1 MIADDIQKRL
11 GENLKRIRKSKNLTQ
26 FQLAELADISE
37 ETVKNIEL
45 CRCWT
50 SEKNLAKITEALN
63 IDVHKLFLPV
73 ESSIQKDSE
82 NISQIKQ
89 TIAEELKSY
98 IELKLNEIIRQA
110 FLYFTLYKI
119 HVIIYLSEM
128 PKFQAAAPNSNL
140 VYARNKDQGGC
151 AMKAKIIYLIFTVVV
166 GIATIVSAIF
176 AVLSYYKK

>member
-1 MIADDIQKRL
+1 MVADDIQKRL

-63 IDVHKLFLPV
+63 IDVHKLFLPI
-73 ESSIQKDSE
+73 ESSMQSDSE
-82 NISQIKQ
+82 KISQIKQ

-98 IELKLNEIIRQA
+98 IEPKLNEIIR
-110 FLYFTLYKI
+110 
-119 HVIIYLSEM
+119 
-128 PKFQAAAPNSNL
+128 
-140 VYARNKDQGGC
+140 
-151 AMKAKIIYLIFTVVV
+151 
-166 GIATIVSAIF
+166 
-176 AVLSYYKK
+176 